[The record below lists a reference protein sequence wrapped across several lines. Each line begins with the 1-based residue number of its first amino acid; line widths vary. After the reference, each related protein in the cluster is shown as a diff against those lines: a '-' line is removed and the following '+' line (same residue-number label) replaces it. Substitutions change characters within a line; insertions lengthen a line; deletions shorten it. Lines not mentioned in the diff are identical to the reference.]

1 MPLKLYFDHH
11 VHRAIAVGLRLREV
25 DVLTAY
31 ENNASELADPDLLD
45 RASEL
50 GRILFTHDND
60 LLVEAALRQEQSI
73 PFGGV
78 IYVHQLQLTV
88 GQCINELELIA
99 KLSDK
104 DEVDN
109 QVIFLPL

>member
-11 VHRAIAVGLRLREV
+11 IHKAIAVGLRLREV

-31 ENNASELADPDLLD
+31 EDNAGELADPDLLD

-50 GRILFTHDND
+50 GRTLFTHDD
-60 LLVEAALRQEQSI
+60 LLVEAALRQEQEK
-73 PFGGV
+73 PFAGIV
-78 IYVHQLQLTV
+78 YVHQLQLTI
-88 GQCINELELIA
+88 GQCINELELLA
-99 KLSDK
+99 KLSD
-104 DEVDN
+104 EREAEN